1 MFHYLTENYKFILPE
16 TLIYL
21 RTMFQ
26 VYIREDSFTG
36 SRKSGNFNVICD
48 TCCNEI
54 NGADLLDRNRTKLKK
69 YLGELQVIYA
79 DIQLEP
85 FSNRQKSSFYSE
97 HYNKAVSAM
106 HECKIHCLIVKNSG
120 AQSSNPVYMSWK
132 KLLTLAE
139 QYVEELDGIYEKL
152 SNINIDDQVIKDDD
166 KDDNDAS
173 GLKNEN
179 NEVKHLT
186 FEDFKPESGVESY
199 DV

>member
-1 MFHYLTENYKFILPE
+1 MLFIPGTVDIMIPEPWMTKVVHSKCDKLKVPLNKLQHLYIDYRNLVVHPESLICKPLMVMFHYLTENYKCILPE

-97 HYNKAVSAM
+97 HYDKAVSAM
-106 HECKIHCLIVKNSG
+106 HECKIHCLIVKIL
-120 AQSSNPVYMSWK
+120 VLK
-132 KLLTLAE
+132 KTT
-139 QYVEELDGIYEKL
+139 QF
-152 SNINIDDQVIKDDD
+152 
-166 KDDNDAS
+166 
-173 GLKNEN
+173 
-179 NEVKHLT
+179 T
-186 FEDFKPESGVESY
+186 
-199 DV
+199 

>member
-1 MFHYLTENYKFILPE
+1 MLLIPGTIGIMIPEPWMTKVVQSKCDKLKVPWNKLQHIYIDYRNLVVHPDSLICKPLMVMFHYLTENYKFILPE
-16 TLIYL
+16 TIIYL

-69 YLGELQVIYA
+69 YLGELKVIYV
-79 DIQLEP
+79 DLQLES

-106 HECKIHCLIVKNSG
+106 HECKIHCLIVKSSG
-120 AQSSNPVYMSWK
+120 AK
-132 KLLTLAE
+132 KTT
-139 QYVEELDGIYEKL
+139 QFISHG
-152 SNINIDDQVIKDDD
+152 
-166 KDDNDAS
+166 
-173 GLKNEN
+173 KNN
-179 NEVKHLT
+179 
-186 FEDFKPESGVESY
+186 
-199 DV
+199 